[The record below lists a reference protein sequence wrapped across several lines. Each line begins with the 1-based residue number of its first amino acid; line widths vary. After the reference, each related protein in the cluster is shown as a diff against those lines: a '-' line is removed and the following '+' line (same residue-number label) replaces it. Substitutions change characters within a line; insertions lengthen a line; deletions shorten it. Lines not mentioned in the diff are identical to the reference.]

1 MKVVVVSDS
10 HRWNGLNDIVA
21 STNADYYLHAGD
33 SGLPAEL
40 IDPFIAVRGNCD
52 LYTYPLERIID
63 VGFAKIYL
71 HHGHYYSRSQMILKA
86 KAHDC
91 QIIVTGHT
99 HIPSLDEIDGI
110 YILNPGSVVT
120 PRGGHQKSYALIWM
134 DQPND
139 YRFTFIQL

>member
-91 QIIVTGHT
+91 QIIVLGTRISPHLMKLT
-99 HIPSLDEIDGI
+99 ASIFS
-110 YILNPGSVVT
+110 ILG
-120 PRGGHQKSYALIWM
+120 A
-134 DQPND
+134 
-139 YRFTFIQL
+139 